1 MLTDRPDGRRNGI
14 SPQRCS
20 SCFLLVFEGGQ
31 SNPRRGGDRGKN
43 GVVRNIVLDAS
54 DLKASDIDADVPPY
68 GTFDIPGGFPLG
80 EFVRVGIVII
90 GIDATGVPMTYYSL
104 IEF

>member
-1 MLTDRPDGRRNGI
+1 MAYPHSAALHAFCLYLRAGRVTRVEVAI
-14 SPQRCS
+14 
-20 SCFLLVFEGGQ
+20 E
-31 SNPRRGGDRGKN
+31 GKN

-80 EFVRVGIVII
+80 EFVRVGIVIF